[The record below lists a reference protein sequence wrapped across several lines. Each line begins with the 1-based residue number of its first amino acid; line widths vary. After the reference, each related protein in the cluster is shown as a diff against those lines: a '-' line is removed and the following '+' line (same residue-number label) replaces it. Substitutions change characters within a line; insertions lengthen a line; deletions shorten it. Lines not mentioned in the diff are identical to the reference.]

1 MKIENE
7 NENYKEELKE
17 PEEEVEYLDRK
28 RKLKEI
34 LKRCKYVEKPNKN
47 KSRNV
52 DNSNK
57 LIKEELLFERLVKE
71 KEFNQNNLL
80 SCKVISNEST
90 NSHDK
95 RKRRPKR
102 SYVGPE
108 YYSHLPSGVPDVLK
122 ENLIVM
128 FIGLN
133 PGIATVKAG
142 HAFAGPTNLFWKL
155 LHSSRIVCTETR
167 LRPEDDVKLTKWDVG
182 ITNLVSRP
190 TASSN
195 ELSKEEMIESVP
207 ILEKKIITFY
217 PLSVCIV
224 GKGIYEAIYKY
235 KTGKSLS
242 KPFKWGWQPQR
253 VGKSENYEGALVYV
267 VPSTS
272 GREASYSREMKEHY
286 WNILGEWVELKR
298 KERQNL
304 DNTLK

>member
-1 MKIENE
+1 MKVEDENCF
-7 NENYKEELKE
+7 EELKE
-17 PEEEVEYLDRK
+17 SKEGVEYLDGN

-34 LKRCKYVEKPNKN
+34 LEKCKYVDKSAKN
-47 KSRNV
+47 MSRNV
-52 DNSNK
+52 ENSSK
-57 LIKEELLFERLVKE
+57 LMKDGLSFRKLLE
-71 KEFNQNNLL
+71 KRGFSRNNLL
-80 SCKVISNEST
+80 SSEVISNESI

-95 RKRRPKR
+95 RKQKPKR
-102 SYVGPE
+102 SYIPPE
-108 YYSHLPSGVPDVLK
+108 YYSHLPSGVPDVLR

-167 LRPEDDVKLTKWDVG
+167 LRPEDDVKLGKWDVG

-195 ELSKEEMIESVP
+195 ELSKEEMIENVP
-207 ILEKKIITFY
+207 ILEKKITAFY

-242 KPFKWGWQPQR
+242 KPFEWGWQPQR
-253 VGKSENYEGALVYV
+253 VGASENYEGALVYV

-272 GREASYSREMKEHY
+272 GRAASYSRKMKEHY
-286 WNILGEWVELKR
+286 WNILGEWVALKR

-304 DNTLK
+304 DNIFK